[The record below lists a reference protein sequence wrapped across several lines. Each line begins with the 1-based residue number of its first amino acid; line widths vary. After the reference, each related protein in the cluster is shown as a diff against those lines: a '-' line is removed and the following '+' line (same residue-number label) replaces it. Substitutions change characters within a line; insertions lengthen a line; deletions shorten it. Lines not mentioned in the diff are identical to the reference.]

1 MTDAFSSKQA
11 QRCFW
16 GGENL
21 LHNVSAGTRL
31 KERAMTGGIETR
43 FVICSIQL
51 CACTRLAQWI
61 STTNVEISLEE
72 KVVDPY
78 RSGQLCP
85 EKVNLQSYFP
95 CHIFAI

>member
-1 MTDAFSSKQA
+1 
-11 QRCFW
+11 
-16 GGENL
+16 
-21 LHNVSAGTRL
+21 
-31 KERAMTGGIETR
+31 MTGGIEAR
-43 FVICSIQL
+43 FVVCSIKL
-51 CACTRLAQWI
+51 CACTQLAQWI

-95 CHIFAI
+95 CHIFEI